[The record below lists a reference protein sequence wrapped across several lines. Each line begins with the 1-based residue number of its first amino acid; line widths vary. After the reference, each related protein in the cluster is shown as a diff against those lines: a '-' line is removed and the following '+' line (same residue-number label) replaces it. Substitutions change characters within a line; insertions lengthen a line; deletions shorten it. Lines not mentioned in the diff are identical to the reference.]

1 MHLTKAEEQVM
12 KYLWR
17 IEKGFIRDIINEYP
31 DPKPAT
37 TTVITLLKRMIDK
50 GFVQFRQYGINR
62 EYFPI
67 VKKTE
72 YFSKQINEIIKDY
85 FNDSSIQFASFF
97 TTETDLNQRELSE
110 LRDIIDKQINNNKK
124 KGK

>member
-1 MHLTKAEEQVM
+1 M

-17 IEKGFIRDIINEYP
+17 IDKGFIRDIINEYP

-50 GFVQFRQYGINR
+50 GFVQFKQYGTNR
-62 EYFPI
+62 EYYPI

-72 YFSKQINEIIKDY
+72 YFSKQINGIIKDY
-85 FNDSSIQFASFF
+85 FNDSSI
-97 TTETDLNQRELSE
+97 
-110 LRDIIDKQINNNKK
+110 
-124 KGK
+124 

>member
-1 MHLTKAEEQVM
+1 MHLTNAEEQVM

-17 IEKGFIRDIINEYP
+17 IDKGFIRDIINEYP

-50 GFVQFRQYGINR
+50 GFVQFKQYGTNR
-62 EYFPI
+62 EYYPI

-72 YFSKQINEIIKDY
+72 YFSKQINGIIKDY

-97 TTETDLNQRELSE
+97 TTETALNQKELSE
-110 LRDIIDKQINNNKK
+110 LRDIIDKQITNNKK

>member
-67 VKKTE
+67 VVKTE
-72 YFSKQINEIIKDY
+72 YFSKQINGIIKDY

-110 LRDIIDKQINNNKK
+110 LRDIIDKQITNNKK

>member
-1 MHLTKAEEQVM
+1 MNLKQVM

-17 IEKGFIRDIINEYP
+17 IDKGFIRDIINEYP

-50 GFVQFRQYGINR
+50 GFVQFKQYGTNR
-62 EYFPI
+62 EYYPI

-72 YFSKQINEIIKDY
+72 YFSKQINGIIKDY
-85 FNDSSIQFASFF
+85 FNDSSI
-97 TTETDLNQRELSE
+97 
-110 LRDIIDKQINNNKK
+110 
-124 KGK
+124 